1 MKKTKPDNVVFNE
14 VTNQY
19 DASLKNYGT
28 NVSAPVIEIE
38 NTALWK
44 NTHVQKVN
52 HKFNTQYE
60 ELKASY
66 EAMMQQFEYNNLIYN
81 SRFNFEPIVGK
92 TYHLYQD
99 KNQEPFLSIIPPEEC
114 NFQFIDSFRLSAEM
128 IWERVVKIKQ

>member
-1 MKKTKPDNVVFNE
+1 MKNVKPDNVVFDE
-14 VTNQY
+14 VTNKY
-19 DASLKNYGT
+19 NASLKSYGT

-81 SRFNFEPIVGK
+81 SRFSFEPIVGK
-92 TYHLYQD
+92 IYHLYKD
-99 KNQEPFLSIIPPEEC
+99 KSQELFLSIIPPEEC
-114 NFQFIDSFRLSAEM
+114 NFYFIDSFPHHDTQFYYLLSFLVM
-128 IWERVVKIKQ
+128 